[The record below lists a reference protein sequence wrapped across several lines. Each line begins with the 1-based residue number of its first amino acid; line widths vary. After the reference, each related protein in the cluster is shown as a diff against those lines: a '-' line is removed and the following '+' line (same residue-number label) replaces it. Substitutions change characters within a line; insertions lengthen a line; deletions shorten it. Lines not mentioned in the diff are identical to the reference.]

1 VEISGPTLTLRFATP
16 EDAPALFA
24 LASDPQVTRFFSWGP
39 YTSIEQP
46 LAYIDRLAGQRER
59 GEQLDVLIVHRDAG
73 PIGVTGLVEFSHRD
87 RRAIVGSWLGR
98 DWWGS
103 GANTE
108 AKALIAR
115 LAFEHLGLDRVG
127 AYADVVNARSQA
139 ALEKVG
145 FVREGVLRSWH
156 RHGDSVHDVW
166 MFGLLRDD
174 FARSPLAAIP
184 GELRGDLPPAFV
196 VVQPPN
202 GVGPA
207 GGAAGAAGAGGTAA
221 SPSSADSGG

>member
-1 VEISGPTLTLRFATP
+1 MEITGPTLTLRLANAD
-16 EDAPALFA
+16 DAPALFE

-46 LAYIDRLAGQRER
+46 LAYIDRLAAQRER
-59 GEQLDVLIVHRDAG
+59 GEQLDVLVVHHEAG

-98 DWWGS
+98 AWWGS

-127 AYADVVNARSQA
+127 AYADVDNARSQA
-139 ALEKVG
+139 ALAKVG
-145 FVREGVLRSWH
+145 FVREGILRSWH

-166 MFGLLRDD
+166 MYGLLRDD

-202 GVGPA
+202 GEGP
-207 GGAAGAAGAGGTAA
+207 GAGAAGAGGTAA

>member
-1 VEISGPTLTLRFATP
+1 MEISGPTLTLRLP
-16 EDAPALFA
+16 RPDDAPALFE
-24 LASDPQVTRFFSWGP
+24 LASDPQVTRYFSWGP

-46 LAYIDRLAGQRER
+46 LAYIERAKGWRER
-59 GEQLDVLIVHRDAG
+59 GEQLDVLIVHREAG

-98 DWWGS
+98 AWWGS

-115 LAFEHLGLDRVG
+115 LGFEHLGLDRVG
-127 AYADVVNARSQA
+127 AYADVENPRSQA
-139 ALEKVG
+139 ALKKVG
-145 FVREGVLRSWH
+145 FVPEGILRGWH
-156 RHGDSVHDVW
+156 RHGESVHDVW

-184 GELRGDLPPAFV
+184 GELRGEPPPAFV
-196 VVQPPN
+196 VAQLPN
-202 GVGPA
+202 GEG
-207 GGAAGAAGAGGTAA
+207 
-221 SPSSADSGG
+221 